1 MEDRNRITR
10 LHTLLVVC
18 LVLFAVLLGRMVY
31 LQLWRGDYYAKQ
43 SDGNRLR
50 QSRILAPRG
59 IIYDSE
65 GKINVRELEHIYD
78 MYKSD
83 KNIPIILETPEDYL
97 ESDFKILRE
106 KFG

>member
-50 QSRILAPRG
+50 Q
-59 IIYDSE
+59 
-65 GKINVRELEHIYD
+65 
-78 MYKSD
+78 
-83 KNIPIILETPEDYL
+83 
-97 ESDFKILRE
+97 
-106 KFG
+106 

>member
-50 QSRILAPRG
+50 LFLLHA
-59 IIYDSE
+59 
-65 GKINVRELEHIYD
+65 ELFMIAKV
-78 MYKSD
+78 KSW
-83 KNIPIILETPEDYL
+83 
-97 ESDFKILRE
+97 
-106 KFG
+106 

>member
-43 SDGNRLR
+43 SDGNSCA
-50 QSRILAPRG
+50 SRVFLLHA
-59 IIYDSE
+59 
-65 GKINVRELEHIYD
+65 ELFMIAKV
-78 MYKSD
+78 KSW
-83 KNIPIILETPEDYL
+83 
-97 ESDFKILRE
+97 
-106 KFG
+106 